1 MFRKKLSFL
10 SVSRPI
16 GGTDTPLS
24 TPYGLLPIFAAL
36 LLCDV
41 APAWGHTDKGQ
52 HQVQPQ
58 YDKYFTDGTLRVD
71 YYRIGN
77 SHWDTISLHG
87 YGSKSSWAGSNTI
100 LLDPFDYGTYRVLVK
115 DHYTGREIY
124 SRTYNTL
131 FHEYCDTPEGKDS
144 VARME
149 EVVLLPWPK
158 SKIDICL
165 QKRDEHQQFQ
175 TSKTLYFNPKH
186 EHGIT
191 DRQEPSDRQLLQLQY
206 NGEPRKKIDIAIVP
220 EGYGPDDTNKMR
232 ADMRDFTEYIFRVEP
247 FRSRR
252 EDFNVWGVL
261 QTGESSGITDP
272 SKGIKVRSTVG
283 ASYGTFGSDRYLM
296 TFNLFRLHDVLSNTP
311 CDHIIIMANSDTYG
325 GGAIYNFYA
334 ISAVTTMSPYI
345 LPHELGHSIGGLA
358 DEYVEEDGSYADI
371 HKTPYEPTEPNITNL
386 VDFDKKWKD
395 LVAADTPIPTP
406 PCTLDNPMGT
416 CGTIGVFEGAGY
428 AARGLYR
435 PVMNCMMRYYA
446 PFCPVCTRALNAIF
460 DIYL

>member
-1 MFRKKLSFL
+1 MSH
-10 SVSRPI
+10 
-16 GGTDTPLS
+16 TNH
-24 TPYGLLPIFAAL
+24 PYASIILRTCVAAL
-36 LLCDV
+36 FLCGW
-41 APAWGHTDKGQ
+41 ATSWGQSPDK
-52 HQVQPQ
+52 HKQPR
-58 YDKYFTDGTLRVD
+58 YSKYFTDKTLRVE
-71 YYRIGN
+71 YYRVGN
-77 SHWDTISLHG
+77 SHWDTIELHG
-87 YGSKSSWAGSNTI
+87 YGSKRQWAGSGKV

-115 DHYTGREIY
+115 DRRTGKEIY

-158 SKIDICL
+158 AEVDICL

-175 TSKTLYFNPKH
+175 TSKTLHFDPASTPIAPAIDCGRISH
-186 EHGIT
+186 EPT
-191 DRQEPSDRQLLQLQY
+191 VRLQY
-206 NGEPRKKIDIAIVP
+206 NGAPRKKIDIAIVP
-220 EGYGPDDTNKMR
+220 EGYGPFDIDKMLDDMKN
-232 ADMRDFTEYIFRVEP
+232 FTEYIFSVEP
-247 FRSRR
+247 FKSRR

-261 QTGESSGITDP
+261 QPGESSGITDP
-272 SKGIKVRSTVG
+272 TNNIRVNSTVG
-283 ASYGTFGSDRYLM
+283 APYGTFGSARYLM
-296 TFNLFRLHDVLSNTP
+296 TFNLFQLHCVLGSTP
-311 CDHIIIMANSDTYG
+311 CDHIVIMANSETYG

-334 ISAVTTMSPYI
+334 ISAVTSMSPHI

-358 DEYVEEDGSYADI
+358 DEYVEEEGSYADI

-386 VDFDKKWKD
+386 VDFEKKWKD
-395 LVAADTPIPTP
+395 LVDADTPIPTP

-416 CGTIGVFEGAGY
+416 CGPVGVYEGAGY
-428 AARGLYR
+428 AAKGLYR